1 MRAEIAHLIIY
12 NAPRGLISH
21 SLRGSNVLKS
31 RIFIGIYQRN
41 FPLIKR
47 TVTIISRGPGVKR
60 TGCS

>member
-12 NAPRGLISH
+12 KAPRGSIFH
-21 SLRGSNVLKS
+21 SLTGSNILKS

-47 TVTIISRGPGVKR
+47 TVTIISKGPGVKR
-60 TGCS
+60 